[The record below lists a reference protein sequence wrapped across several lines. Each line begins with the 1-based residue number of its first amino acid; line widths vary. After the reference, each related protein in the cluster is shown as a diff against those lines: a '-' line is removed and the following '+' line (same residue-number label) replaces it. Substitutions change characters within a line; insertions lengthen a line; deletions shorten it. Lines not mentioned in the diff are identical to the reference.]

1 MQCLGRN
8 VFDGPMVRCAESQ
21 KAAQRR
27 PFDMARSP
35 HLKPG
40 ELAPTAGVYSEH
52 NVFGTPTGRKLDTS
66 EGEPMPRAP
75 VGFTWLATDARAPK
89 RPSQ

>member
-1 MQCLGRN
+1 MQRLRRN
-8 VFDGPMVRCAESQ
+8 VFDGPVVRCAESQ
-21 KAAQRR
+21 NAAQRR

-40 ELAPTAGVYSEH
+40 ELAPTAGAYSEH
-52 NVFGTPTGRKLDTS
+52 NVFGSPTGRKLDII

-75 VGFTWLATDARAPK
+75 VGFTWLATEAPALK
-89 RPSQ
+89 RPSR